1 MNTQNSEPLTT
12 VRKALTINFDS
23 SKYGTFAEI
32 GAGQEVARQFF
43 QVGGAA
49 GTIAKSMSA
58 YDMTFSN
65 EIYGKAR
72 RYVSKERLLS
82 ILDHEYALLKDRLWD
97 SRAERSQFFVFG
109 NTVSARNYKGTNECH
124 GWMGIRVQLTPQADP
139 DDCYLHVRM
148 LDHSNQLQQE
158 ALGIIGV
165 NLIYGAFYYF
175 EDADKL
181 LESLADSVGAERIEI
196 DMIECHGPSSKGIDN
211 RLLSLSLVTLGY
223 TNAVMFGRN
232 HTVLQPSES
241 LYKKALLVERGS
253 FRPVSH
259 VNIDMLQC
267 ARVQFLQDQRV
278 KSNRVRVLLEITMR
292 NLLTHGEGS
301 IDRMD
306 LLARIDVIT
315 ALGYTVL
322 ISNYFRYYRL
332 SEYLRQYTHAPI
344 GLVMGINHVLEI
356 FNEAYYS
363 DLPGGILEAMGRLFK
378 ENIRLYVYPMT
389 AQAFRRHLAER
400 AVPTKDAGS
409 VFTSKGIITD
419 KNLKVPAHLK
429 NLYAYLRENHYLESV
444 TGYNRKVMGIFSRDC
459 VNLIAEGDPNWEE
472 MLPDKVVAIVKR
484 RRLWGY
490 KPD

>member
-1 MNTQNSEPLTT
+1 M
-12 VRKALTINFDS
+12 
-23 SKYGTFAEI
+23 
-32 GAGQEVARQFF
+32 
-43 QVGGAA
+43 
-49 GTIAKSMSA
+49 
-58 YDMTFSN
+58 
-65 EIYGKAR
+65 
-72 RYVSKERLLS
+72 
-82 ILDHEYALLKDRLWD
+82 
-97 SRAERSQFFVFG
+97 
-109 NTVSARNYKGTNECH
+109 
-124 GWMGIRVQLTPQADP
+124 
-139 DDCYLHVRM
+139 
-148 LDHSNQLQQE
+148 
-158 ALGIIGV
+158 
-165 NLIYGAFYYF
+165 
-175 EDADKL
+175 
-181 LESLADSVGAERIEI
+181 
-196 DMIECHGPSSKGIDN
+196 
-211 RLLSLSLVTLGY
+211 
-223 TNAVMFGRN
+223 
-232 HTVLQPSES
+232 
-241 LYKKALLVERGS
+241 
-253 FRPVSH
+253 
-259 VNIDMLQC
+259 
-267 ARVQFLQDQRV
+267 
-278 KSNRVRVLLEITMR
+278 EITMR

-301 IDRMD
+301 IDRGD
-306 LLARIDVIT
+306 LLARVDVIT

-332 SEYLRQYTHAPI
+332 SAYLRQYTHAPI

-356 FNEAYYS
+356 FNESYYS